1 MNNYIG
7 FRKPR
12 IRQLFNDIAKNY
24 DRLNHVMSFGID
36 RSWRRKAVREIVDDS
51 KPIRVLDVATGTGDF
66 AIAIAKKVQVGS
78 VIVGIDLSEKM
89 LEVGRV
95 KVLKNKSLQ
104 LVQTDEECIKMQ
116 GKLQDNEP
124 EKLLGERVEG
134 ENQVETFQRKES
146 HAHQESSETRVNVVL
161 QHGDVEAIDF
171 EDDSFERVSVAFGV
185 RNFEHL
191 ERGLSEMRRVLRP
204 GGKLVILELSYPDN
218 HFILWC
224 YKLYALHFLPFIGG
238 LISGH
243 KEAYEYLPKSIL
255 AFPKA
260 DKFVPLLQ
268 QVGFSK
274 VTVRKF
280 TFGTCLMYIAE

>member
-1 MNNYIG
+1 MPT
-7 FRKPR
+7 KSR
-12 IRQLFNDIAKNY
+12 IRQLFNDIAFSY

-36 RSWRRKAVREIVDDS
+36 RSWRRKAVRAIADS
-51 KPIRVLDVATGTGDF
+51 EEPLHVLDVATGTGDF
-66 AIAIAKKVQVGS
+66 AMAIAKKLQKGS

-89 LEVGRV
+89 LEVGQT
-95 KVLKNKSLQ
+95 KVLKQNFLRLCRVGDERGQVQEEMQKKTSQVNDTTHYVQKSCVNIVLQ
-104 LVQTDEECIKMQ
+104 L
-116 GKLQDNEP
+116 
-124 EKLLGERVEG
+124 
-134 ENQVETFQRKES
+134 
-146 HAHQESSETRVNVVL
+146 
-161 QHGDVEAIDF
+161 GDVESLDF
-171 EDDSFERVSVAFGV
+171 EDNSFDRVSVAFGV

-191 ERGLSEMRRVLRP
+191 EQGLSEMRRVLRP

-218 HFILWC
+218 PFVLWC

-238 LISGH
+238 LLSGH
-243 KEAYEYLPKSIL
+243 KEAYDYLPKSIM

-268 QVGFSK
+268 QVGFHQ